1 MSSSSS
7 DEVDE
12 ALDEIVDEVVDNY
25 IDSMV
30 NAQTNKPKRRSY
42 IERERELGHKQLWN
56 DYFAENPTYQ
66 PEMFRRRFRMN
77 KTLFLRIVQSLTNE
91 LPYFQQ
97 RRNAHG
103 RLGLSALQKCTAA
116 IRMLAYGQSG
126 DMYDEYLRLGE
137 STSRLCLDNF
147 TNGII
152 QLFGAEYLRRPTPAD
167 LQRLL
172 DVGEA
177 RGFPGMVGSI
187 DCMHWE
193 WKNCPTAWRG
203 QFTRGSGK
211 PTIVLEA
218 VASQDLWIWNA
229 FFGLPGTLND
239 INVLDRS
246 PVFDDILQGRA
257 PKVNFKVNNHTYHM
271 AYYLTDGIYP
281 HWATFIQSIPLPQG
295 PKAVR
300 FAERQE
306 ATRKDVERAFGVL
319 QSRFAIVKNPALQ
332 WDKEKIGR
340 IMRCCVILYNMIVEN
355 ERDGYNQIDT
365 SEFESGES
373 SRSSQVRR
381 RESLNV
387 HNFLGIR
394 TELRNSDK
402 HNRLKADLIENIWQ
416 MFGNVDD

>member
-7 DEVDE
+7 DKVDE

-25 IDSMV
+25 IDSVV

-42 IERERELGHKQLWN
+42 IEREREVGHKQLWK

-77 KTLFLRIVQSLTNE
+77 KTLFLRIVQSLSTE

-177 RGFPGMVGSI
+177 RGFSGMIGSI

-203 QFTRGSGK
+203 QFTLGSGK

-218 VASQDLWIWNA
+218 VASQDLWIWHT
-229 FFGLPGTLND
+229 FFGLP
-239 INVLDRS
+239 
-246 PVFDDILQGRA
+246 
-257 PKVNFKVNNHTYHM
+257 
-271 AYYLTDGIYP
+271 
-281 HWATFIQSIPLPQG
+281 
-295 PKAVR
+295 
-300 FAERQE
+300 
-306 ATRKDVERAFGVL
+306 
-319 QSRFAIVKNPALQ
+319 
-332 WDKEKIGR
+332 
-340 IMRCCVILYNMIVEN
+340 VEN

-365 SEFESGES
+365 SEIESGES

-381 RESLNV
+381 KESLNV
-387 HNFLGIR
+387 HNMLGIR
-394 TELRNSDK
+394 TEVRNSDK
-402 HNRLKADLIENIWQ
+402 HDRLKADIIEIIWQ

>member
-25 IDSMV
+25 IDPMV

-42 IERERELGHKQLWN
+42 IERERELGHKQLWK

-66 PEMFRRRFRMN
+66 PEMLRRRFRMN
-77 KTLFLRIVQSLTNE
+77 KTLFLRIVQSLSTE

-152 QLFGAEYLRRPTPAD
+152 QLFGTEYLRRPTPAD

-218 VASQDLWIWNA
+218 VASQDLWIWHA
-229 FFGLPGTLND
+229 FFGLP
-239 INVLDRS
+239 
-246 PVFDDILQGRA
+246 
-257 PKVNFKVNNHTYHM
+257 
-271 AYYLTDGIYP
+271 
-281 HWATFIQSIPLPQG
+281 G

-319 QSRFAIVKNPALQ
+319 QSRFATVKNPALQ

-340 IMRCCVILYNMIVEN
+340 IMRCCVILHNMIVEN
-355 ERDGYNQIDT
+355 ERDEYNQIDT

-387 HNFLGIR
+387 HNMLGIR
-394 TELRNSDK
+394 TEVRNSDK

-416 MFGNVDD
+416 MFDVDD